1 MAKVIGN
8 VGQRSPGSG
17 TTDPGAIAGELDVLA
32 GQQQGQ
38 LGGKTITVREYGFFE
53 AARILQTAAPLVTD
67 LQPLF
72 EGADPPSMLQVMD
85 ALMSHPDLIRHL
97 LACSIAAPP
106 ADAKDHAAEVREQ
119 EAWLETLNETDGEH
133 MLLLWWQANS
143 SFSPPPAPKRRQ
155 SKGTPVGYGRVFTDL
170 INAGYGR
177 SFGDIGRMTKRQISL
192 AWEHVQA
199 QQRRARRE
207 RITDANAA
215 YAGGN
220 SMTTLLKD
228 LK

>member
-1 MAKVIGN
+1 MAMVIGN

-143 SFSPPPAPKRRQ
+143 SFFLRRLL
-155 SKGTPVGYGRVFTDL
+155 R
-170 INAGYGR
+170 NAV
-177 SFGDIGRMTKRQISL
+177 SQKALPS
-192 AWEHVQA
+192 V
-199 QQRRARRE
+199 
-207 RITDANAA
+207 TDA
-215 YAGGN
+215 
-220 SMTTLLKD
+220 SSPT
-228 LK
+228 

>member
-8 VGQRSPGSG
+8 VGQQPSGSG
-17 TTDPGAIAGELDVLA
+17 STGPEGVASELDVLA
-32 GQQQGQ
+32 GQQHGQ

-53 AARILQTAAPLVTD
+53 AARILQTAAPLVAD

-106 ADAKDHAAEVREQ
+106 ADAKDHAAEVQEQ
-119 EAWLETLNETDGEH
+119 EAWLETLNETDGEQ

-143 SFSPPPAPKRRQ
+143 SFFLRRLLRNAVSQREPRSATGASSP
-155 SKGTPVGYGRVFTDL
+155 T
-170 INAGYGR
+170 
-177 SFGDIGRMTKRQISL
+177 
-192 AWEHVQA
+192 
-199 QQRRARRE
+199 
-207 RITDANAA
+207 
-215 YAGGN
+215 
-220 SMTTLLKD
+220 
-228 LK
+228 

>member
-8 VGQRSPGSG
+8 VGQQSSGSVAP
-17 TTDPGAIAGELDVLA
+17 DPGAVAGELDVLA

-53 AARILQTAAPLVTD
+53 AARILQTAAPLVGD

-72 EGADPPSMLQVMD
+72 EGADAPSMLQVMD

-119 EAWLETLNETDGEH
+119 EAWLETLNETDGEQ

-143 SFSPPPAPKRRQ
+143 SFFLRRLL
-155 SKGTPVGYGRVFTDL
+155 R
-170 INAGYGR
+170 NAV
-177 SFGDIGRMTKRQISL
+177 SQKALPS
-192 AWEHVQA
+192 V
-199 QQRRARRE
+199 
-207 RITDANAA
+207 TDA
-215 YAGGN
+215 
-220 SMTTLLKD
+220 SSPT
-228 LK
+228 

>member
-72 EGADPPSMLQVMD
+72 EGADPPSMLQVMY
-85 ALMSHPDLIRHL
+85 ALMSHPDRKSTRL
-97 LACSIAAPP
+97 
-106 ADAKDHAAEVREQ
+106 
-119 EAWLETLNETDGEH
+119 
-133 MLLLWWQANS
+133 NS
-143 SFSPPPAPKRRQ
+143 SHS
-155 SKGTPVGYGRVFTDL
+155 
-170 INAGYGR
+170 
-177 SFGDIGRMTKRQISL
+177 QIS
-192 AWEHVQA
+192 
-199 QQRRARRE
+199 
-207 RITDANAA
+207 
-215 YAGGN
+215 YAVFC
-220 SMTTLLKD
+220 LK
-228 LK
+228 K

>member
-8 VGQRSPGSG
+8 VGQQSSGSG
-17 TTDPGAIAGELDVLA
+17 TTDPGAVAGELDVLA

-53 AARILQTAAPLVTD
+53 AARILQTAAPLVGD

-119 EAWLETLNETDGEH
+119 EAWLETLNETDGEQ

-143 SFSPPPAPKRRQ
+143 SFFLRRLL
-155 SKGTPVGYGRVFTDL
+155 R
-170 INAGYGR
+170 NAV
-177 SFGDIGRMTKRQISL
+177 SQKALPS
-192 AWEHVQA
+192 V
-199 QQRRARRE
+199 
-207 RITDANAA
+207 TDA
-215 YAGGN
+215 
-220 SMTTLLKD
+220 SSPT
-228 LK
+228 